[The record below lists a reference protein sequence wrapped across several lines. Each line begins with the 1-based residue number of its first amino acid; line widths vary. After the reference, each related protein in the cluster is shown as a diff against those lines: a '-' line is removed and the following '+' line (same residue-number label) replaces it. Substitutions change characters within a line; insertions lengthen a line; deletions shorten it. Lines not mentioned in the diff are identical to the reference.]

1 MEFFNPAD
9 SGGTSR
15 IKKASSD
22 KVLDDAEVT
31 DRTKGGGGGGGG
43 GGAGDTETTSG
54 GVNGR
59 SNRMSYPTGATKAP
73 LRRKRSSSRLA
84 GILIEV

>member
-31 DRTKGGGGGGGG
+31 DRTKGGGGGG
-43 GGAGDTETTSG
+43 AGDTETTSG

-59 SNRMSYPTGATKAP
+59 SNRMSYPAGATKAP